1 MANKKKKNNKKNKRK
16 LNKKRFLIFIIIL
29 LFLVLFFYKLF
40 NINIKNIY
48 ISGNEFLTDQEI
60 IDIAKLQ
67 NYPNSINNLCYTIE
81 NRLEK
86 NNYILDTKVT
96 KKSFITKVYIEVKEN
111 YPLFYYQV
119 EDKTILYNKDKVTDK
134 FTIPTVINQ
143 IPNTVYDKFI
153 KKIKQV
159 DKNILNRMSE
169 IEYKPNDVDQE
180 RFFILMN
187 DGNYVYLTLNKFL
200 SINKYI
206 DMIKSFDNKKGIL
219 YLDSGEYFDVFDE

>member
-1 MANKKKKNNKKNKRK
+1 MTKKKKNNKKKKRK
-16 LNKKRFLIFIIIL
+16 LNKKGFFAFIIIL
-29 LFLVLFFYKLF
+29 LFLVFFFYKLF

-48 ISGNEFLTDQEI
+48 VSGNEFLTDQEI

-67 NYPNSINNLCYTIE
+67 DYPNSINNLSYTIE

-86 NNYILDTKVT
+86 NKYILDAKIT
-96 KKSFITKVYIEVKEN
+96 KKSFISKVYIEVKEN

-119 EDKTILYNKDKVTDK
+119 EDKTVLYNKDKVTDK

-153 KKIKQV
+153 KKIKKV
-159 DKNILNRMSE
+159 DKVILNRMSE